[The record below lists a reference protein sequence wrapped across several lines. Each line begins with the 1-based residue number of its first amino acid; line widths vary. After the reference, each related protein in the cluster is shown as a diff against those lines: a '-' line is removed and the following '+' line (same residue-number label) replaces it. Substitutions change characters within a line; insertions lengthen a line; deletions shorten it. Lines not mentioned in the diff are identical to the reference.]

1 MQSSAARSDRLSLGK
16 ERSREAA
23 FLRSLPKETRKANR
37 LASKTRNQVLGQ
49 RYRSG
54 VNEGMTIL
62 RSNFGK
68 RKGLTPGA
76 ADSINKSIQTSGRKM
91 KAAIADP
98 RPGRR
103 LAKSR
108 IGKERKPV
116 ALPRQSGVIA
126 KPKGLKPQPSAKVA
140 TRKRPPLATRLA
152 AFEGKLK
159 AKTTAWQE
167 EARKADNAF
176 NRNNDVGWTAKA
188 QKIADR
194 RNKVTRQGGS
204 LLKAAR
210 AFKQIDLMEN
220 PARYG
225 YARGSAQRSR
235 LAGQIKQERQSL
247 RSMKAA
253 AKRANTA
260 YQESPVVKYGLTS
273 EIGGNRRQGKKAKAA
288 ASNRLTSLAD
298 TAVATSITA
307 RKQEGKIAELRKSA
321 RTQTML
327 TNKLTRRRK
336 PK

>member
-1 MQSSAARSDRLSLGK
+1 VKRG
-16 ERSREAA
+16 
-23 FLRSLPKETRKANR
+23 TNR
-37 LASKTRNQVLGQ
+37 LTRDNAG
-49 RYRSG
+49 RITSAG
-54 VNEGMTIL
+54 GEGATARGGRL
-62 RSNFGK
+62 RTAAGNLRATQTAK
-68 RKGLTPGA
+68 IKGA
-76 ADSINKSIQTSGRKM
+76 A
-91 KAAIADP
+91 KA
-98 RPGRR
+98 
-103 LAKSR
+103 ST
-108 IGKERKPV
+108 
-116 ALPRQSGVIA
+116 IA
-126 KPKGLKPQPSAKVA
+126 KPKGGNPGPAKVA

-152 AFEGKLK
+152 TFEGKLK
-159 AKTTAWQE
+159 AKTAAWQE

-176 NRNNDVGWTAKA
+176 NRNNDASWTPRA
-188 QKIADR
+188 QKISER
-194 RNKVTRQGGS
+194 RNRSTRQGES

-247 RSMKAA
+247 RSMKAV
-253 AKRANTA
+253 AKRANAA

-273 EIGGNRRQGKKAKAA
+273 EIGGNRRQGKKAKVA

-307 RKQEGKIAELRKSA
+307 RKQQGKIAELRKSA

-336 PK
+336 P

>member
-1 MQSSAARSDRLSLGK
+1 
-16 ERSREAA
+16 
-23 FLRSLPKETRKANR
+23 
-37 LASKTRNQVLGQ
+37 
-49 RYRSG
+49 
-54 VNEGMTIL
+54 
-62 RSNFGK
+62 
-68 RKGLTPGA
+68 
-76 ADSINKSIQTSGRKM
+76 
-91 KAAIADP
+91 
-98 RPGRR
+98 
-103 LAKSR
+103 
-108 IGKERKPV
+108 
-116 ALPRQSGVIA
+116 
-126 KPKGLKPQPSAKVA
+126 
-140 TRKRPPLATRLA
+140 LA

-194 RNKVTRQGGS
+194 RNKVTRQGES

-288 ASNRLTSLAD
+288 ASNRLSSLAD